1 MFHKIAKQKELGTLF
16 PEQQI
21 VTWLVQ
27 MALAMNYVHDKKI
40 LHRDLKTQNIFLTS
54 KGDIKIGDF
63 GIARVLQH
71 TYDCAN
77 TAIGTPY
84 YLSPEICQEKPYNQK
99 SDIWSLGCIF
109 YEIATLNHAF
119 DAQNMKG
126 LVQKILKGTYPPLP
140 EVYSADLK
148 KLLSEMLIK
157 DPNKRPSIKKILEMP
172 FMKVKIN

>member
-1 MFHKIAKQKELGTLF
+1 MFHKIARQKELGTLF

-21 VTWLVQ
+21 VAWLVQ

-126 LVQKILKGTYPPLP
+126 LIQKILKGTYPPLP
-140 EVYSADLK
+140 EVYSPDLK

-157 DPNKRPSIKKILEMP
+157 DPNKRPSIKKIL
-172 FMKVKIN
+172 